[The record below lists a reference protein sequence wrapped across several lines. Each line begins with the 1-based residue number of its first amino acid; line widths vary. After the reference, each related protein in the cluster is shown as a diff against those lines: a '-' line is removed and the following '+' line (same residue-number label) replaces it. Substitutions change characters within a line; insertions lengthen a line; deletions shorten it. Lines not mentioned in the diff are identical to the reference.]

1 MSGFVGSA
9 HDAVGQL
16 QAEVQRM
23 RDGNDR
29 LIRVLRQ
36 VVEAR
41 HDAQQLQ
48 DALDTAEQEI
58 ARALKGR

>member
-16 QAEVQRM
+16 QSEVQRL
-23 RDGNDR
+23 RDGNER
-29 LIRVLRQ
+29 LIRALRQ
-36 VVEAR
+36 VVETR
-41 HDAQQLQ
+41 HDSERLQ
-48 DALDTAEQEI
+48 DALDAAEQEI

>member
-16 QAEVQRM
+16 QSQVQM
-23 RDGNDR
+23 LRDQNER
-29 LIRVLRQ
+29 LIRALRQ

-41 HDAQQLQ
+41 HDQASLRG
-48 DALDTAEQEI
+48 ALDTAAAEL
-58 ARALKGR
+58 AWALRGR